1 MFMICMWRFW
11 SSEIVVLKAS
21 RVIEADF
28 KSLLNE
34 HHLSVE
40 TQVLMALPKLVVDR
54 ARVF

>member
-1 MFMICMWRFW
+1 M
-11 SSEIVVLKAS
+11 EVLEFGDSGAKAS
-21 RVIEADF
+21 RVFEADF